1 MCGLL
6 EDEDQGHRNIKSI
19 KTKKG
24 EIEIQKIMQ
33 VITDRFSNPFSV
45 PRPVLERDDQMPVP
59 LINIA
64 TGVVAPIDVT
74 YDLLKAKSVGRKA
87 MNKFVKKRLHLCET
101 ELSKPIKRFKKG
113 HLQMHILQSLSSQ

>member
-6 EDEDQGHRNIKSI
+6 EDEDQGHRDIKSI
-19 KTKKG
+19 NTKKD

-33 VITDRFSNPFSV
+33 VITDGFGNPFSV
-45 PRPVLERDDQMPVP
+45 PGPVLERDDQMPVP

-64 TGVVAPIDVT
+64 TRVVAPIDVT

-87 MNKFVKKRLHLCET
+87 MKEFVRKILHLCET

-113 HLQMHILQSLSSQ
+113 HLQMYILQRVSSQ